1 MSKNKFNN
9 HYSNLESSEQ
19 TKKYVKEMYEMADK
33 TEHRSTLAFA
43 AIAAPIAII
52 FALTLVQMVSFTVN
66 LAKGNANS
74 REIQV
79 VSNNTASSKDGSA
92 NQNETATSDNS
103 TSSVAGELNDKIYT
117 YLKDSKNRTASLEKA
132 TKLNKG
138 SDKGLSTI
146 FVAQI
151 LRDNGYDINNSVINT
166 SRLVDELEKAG
177 WEKVSDYNQLK
188 PGDICFTSDSK
199 SGAPSHTYI
208 FMDWVE
214 EGKTDYA
221 NIVDNQ
227 VSEYNDTYH
236 KRNIDSATTKKDKFN
251 FFMRKK

>member
-33 TEHRSTLAFA
+33 TERRSTLAFA

-52 FALTLVQMVSFTVN
+52 FVLTLVQMVSFSVN

-74 REIQV
+74 REVQV
-79 VSNNTASSKDGSA
+79 VSNNAASSK
-92 NQNETATSDNS
+92 NS
-103 TSSVAGELNDKIYT
+103 TTEPNQADTSNELNDKIYA
-117 YLKDSKNRTASLEKA
+117 YLKDGKNRTASLEKA

-166 SRLVDELEKAG
+166 NKLVDELEKAG

-188 PGDICFTSDSK
+188 PGDVCFTSNSK

-208 FMDWVE
+208 FMDWVK

-227 VSEYNDTYH
+227 VSEYDDTYH
-236 KRNIDSATTKKDKFN
+236 KRNIDSATPKKDKFN